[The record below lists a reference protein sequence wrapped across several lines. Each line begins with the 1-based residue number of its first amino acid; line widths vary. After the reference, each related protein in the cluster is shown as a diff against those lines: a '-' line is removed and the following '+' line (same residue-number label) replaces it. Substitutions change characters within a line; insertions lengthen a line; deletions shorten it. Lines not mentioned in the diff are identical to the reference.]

1 MSKKL
6 ATWRSTFFFTL
17 IVFLSGKASA
27 YYELNPTLQSA
38 YLATMNLDFD
48 KADKLLSKEKIEK
61 PGNDLS
67 SVYRINIYFLKAF
80 ISEEESSFEELKR
93 QCALTLKYLDKTDD
107 NFFSPWHS
115 YSKAEIMIQEAMV
128 KVKFREYV
136 SAAVEIRKA
145 YRLIEKN
152 KIKFP
157 DFILNKKLNALL
169 EVIVGSVPRE
179 YQWLTEIAGM
189 EGSAAVGTKQLTELL
204 TIVKG
209 NEYYCYRQEILF
221 YLTTIL
227 TTFNSKDEELQNCLD
242 ELSIYNLQSPLMRY
256 CSSSILIKLGRN
268 EAAISLLKNPE
279 SYLNTFP
286 FYFMYYKLAVCK
298 MRKLDFSATKDFLT
312 FVNSYKGKN
321 YIKSS
326 FQKLSWI
333 ELLNNNLSGVEFYSE
348 KCRLNGDV
356 FIDEDKEALRGAT
369 SVQTINSIL
378 LKTRL
383 LFDGGYYSKA
393 LAELSNKS
401 IQNFPTYKDQLEVT
415 YRLARIYEE
424 TNELDKA
431 IDLFQKTI
439 NNGSSASFY
448 FAANSALQLGMIYE
462 NKKDFLKAEEYYK
475 KCLSMGTHE
484 YQNSL
489 DQKAKAGLD
498 RLKLKQEP

>member
-1 MSKKL
+1 
-6 ATWRSTFFFTL
+6 
-17 IVFLSGKASA
+17 
-27 YYELNPTLQSA
+27 
-38 YLATMNLDFD
+38 MNLDLD
-48 KADKLLSKEKIEK
+48 KADKLLGKEQIEK
-61 PGNDLS
+61 PGNDLTA
-67 SVYRINIYFLKAF
+67 VYRINVFFLKAF
-80 ISEEESSFEELKR
+80 ISEEENSFEVLKR
-93 QCALTLKYLDKTDD
+93 QCDLTLKHLDKTDD

-115 YSKAEIMIQEAMV
+115 YAKAEIMMQEAMV

-152 KIKFP
+152 KIRFP
-157 DFILNKKLNALL
+157 DFVLNKKLDALL

-189 EGSAAVGTKQLTELL
+189 EGSAAVGTRELTDLL
-204 TIVKG
+204 TAVKG
-209 NEYYCYRQEILF
+209 NQYYCYREEILF

-227 TTFNSKDEELQNCLD
+227 TSFNSKDEALQNCLD
-242 ELSIYNLQSPLMRY
+242 ELSTYNLQSPLMRY

-268 EAAISLLKNPE
+268 EEAISLLKNPE
-279 SYLNTFP
+279 SYFNSFP
-286 FYFMYYKLAVCK
+286 FYFMYYKLALCK
-298 MRKLDFSATKDFLT
+298 MRKLDFSATQDFLS

-326 FQKLSWI
+326 YQKLSWI
-333 ELLNNNLSGVEFYSE
+333 ELLNNNSSGAEFYTA
-348 KCRLNGDV
+348 KCKLTGDAL
-356 FIDEDKEALRGAT
+356 IDEDKEAQRDAT
-369 SVQTINSIL
+369 SNQKINSIL

-401 IQNFPTYKDQLEVT
+401 IQNFPSYKDQLEVT

-424 TNELDKA
+424 TNELEKA
-431 IDLFQKTI
+431 IDLYQKTI
-439 NNGSSASFY
+439 NNGSSTTFY

-462 NKKDFLKAEEYYK
+462 NKKDFLKSEEYYK

-489 DQKAKAGLD
+489 DQKAKAGID
-498 RLKLKQEP
+498 RLKFRQAP

>member
-1 MSKKL
+1 MCKKL
-6 ATWRSTFFFTL
+6 ATWRSPLFFML
-17 IVFLSGKASA
+17 MLFLSGKASA
-27 YYELNPTLQSA
+27 YYELNTRLQSA
-38 YLATMNLDFD
+38 YLATMNLDLD
-48 KADKLLSKEKIEK
+48 KADILLSKEKIEK

-67 SVYRINIYFLKAF
+67 AVYRINIYFLKAF
-80 ISEEESSFEELKR
+80 ISEEESSFEELKK
-93 QCALTLKYLDKTDD
+93 QCTITLNYLDKTDD

-115 YSKAEIMIQEAMV
+115 YSKAEIMIQEAVV

-152 KIKFP
+152 KLKFP
-157 DFILNKKLNALL
+157 DFILNKKLASLL

-189 EGSAAVGTKQLTELL
+189 EGSAVVGTQQLTDLL

-209 NEYYCYRQEILF
+209 NEYYCYREEILF

-227 TTFNSKDEELQNCLD
+227 TTFNSKEDELQNCLD
-242 ELSIYNLQSPLMRY
+242 ELRIYNFQSPLMRY
-256 CSSSILIKLGRN
+256 CSSTILEKLGRN
-268 EAAISLLKNPE
+268 EEAISLLNNPE

-286 FYFMYYKLAVCK
+286 FYFMYYKLGVYK

-333 ELLNNNLSGVEFYSE
+333 ELLNNNSSGAEFYSA
-348 KCRLNGDV
+348 KCRLNGDA
-356 FIDEDKEALRGAT
+356 FIDEDKEALREAN
-369 SVQTINSIL
+369 SSQTINSIL
-378 LKTRL
+378 LKARI
-383 LFDGGYYSKA
+383 LFDGGYYSRA

-401 IQNFPTYKDQLEVT
+401 IRNFPTYKDQLEVT
-415 YRLARIYEE
+415 YRLARIYEK
-424 TNELDKA
+424 TNELEKA

-439 NNGSSASFY
+439 NNGSSSSFY
-448 FAANSALQLGMIYE
+448 YAANSALQLGMIYE

-475 KCLSMGTHE
+475 KCLSMGSHE

-489 DQKAKAGLD
+489 DQKAKAGID
-498 RLKLKQEP
+498 RLKFKQEP